1 MARDVS
7 HGLVKKKIEKF
18 VMFYRRKWKQL
29 RGLQFAQENEQTS
42 KPRIAH
48 LSGGLQKYKEQRGE
62 KHGTRQV
69 TAIIQEEKSRKG
81 FKYKQVSSD

>member
-7 HGLVKKKIEKF
+7 HGLLKKKKKEKF

-42 KPRIAH
+42 KP
-48 LSGGLQKYKEQRGE
+48 
-62 KHGTRQV
+62 
-69 TAIIQEEKSRKG
+69 
-81 FKYKQVSSD
+81 